1 MSSKGPVQRTFKHD
15 FRVFLAWPLVCNV
28 CSVYTSRL
36 RLRENERNNSQ
47 QCWELLRTCWQRCA
61 NGCNNSQQCWD
72 LQCIVGGIQPIS
84 LCKPC
89 VMSVRGPN
97 NVGRAVQT
105 DPTLLRY
112 ASAIT
117 EQKKCWE
124 LLANNV
130 ALVCTGLDTQ
140 RQPTT
145 SSTVEYQSLISFRRI
160 LSRLHFFRRLRHMLH
175 SAFHCTKYF

>member
-15 FRVFLAWPLVCNV
+15 FLVFLAWPLVCNV

-36 RLRENERNNSQ
+36 RLRANER
-47 QCWELLRTCWQRCA
+47 
-61 NGCNNSQQCWD
+61 NNSQQCWD
-72 LQCIVGGIQPIS
+72 LQCIVGRIQPIS

-89 VMSVRGPN
+89 IMSVRGPN

-124 LLANNV
+124 LLANNF
-130 ALVCTGLDTQ
+130 APVCTGLDTQ
-140 RQPTT
+140 RQPST

-160 LSRLHFFRRLRHMLH
+160 LSPLHLLRRLRHMLNN
-175 SAFHCTKYF
+175 AFHCRKYF